1 MTTLIDPVT
10 NPAMVARSSLAVGA
24 HFAVYD
30 ANNVVWRR
38 YIATDLG
45 ETNILTGVTSAMD
58 GATQVLPRVLVS
70 VTFAD

>member
-45 ETNILTGVTSAMD
+45 ETNILTGDLGHGRRHAGSASR
-58 GATQVLPRVLVS
+58 ARQRHVR
-70 VTFAD
+70 